1 MTLADK
7 TLAFD
12 PGDASRRVDLGTT
25 ESLTTGPTESLALVR
40 DFTIECWARLSSA
53 TLASGVGMH
62 LVGIGDKAVL
72 AASQNYISV
81 PLLGGFSHTTY
92 LHPSIWYHIAIRFTK
107 SKTEVAI
114 FLNGLLGRVMSLT
127 PDPSV
132 PSEAPAGANV
142 RLGSTDTT
150 AAGQRFD
157 GHLAEVR
164 FWSVARSD
172 AEIRADMFRRLSGRE
187 NGLAAYF
194 PLDGLPG
201 DTTTAA
207 RDAKVVLDPLT
218 LEPAATQRP
227 SGTITGA
234 TFVASDLP
242 LQRSADGIAP
252 PQSVVVAEF
261 TGLHGCITIPDAP
274 SLSGSA
280 GEPLTVEAWV
290 RPAGKS
296 GPVHMFPVASKH
308 SAGKGWE
315 LRAGGGQA
323 GFLVA
328 IDGAYQEIRVPLEGN
343 AWHLLSGV
351 YGYGSL
357 QLFVNGILAA
367 SKSVPTG
374 GITPSPVEL
383 TIGGNAYWKDH
394 RYAGQIAEVRIWNEA
409 RTQASLH
416 QNWVSASRLGEAADA
431 LVALYRLQGDAK
443 DARGKHHGTAPGVL
457 WSLSGPPLPPSPPEA
472 LAIAASDDPAT
483 LPQRNAD
490 QLIANGKLQEALATE
505 QGDHKAAKD
514 EIAKLQK
521 QIEERAEEI
530 KALNATE
537 RERAP
542 REETLAAREARKK
555 QLELEREALLHPP
568 PLLLT
573 DFMQKAS
580 DEVKRAREALAAGG
594 GKLRLDAVDLS
605 MRMVPAI
612 RPEGGLEMRF
622 PRLDELKGLSGG
634 NLSVLDLDIEAPEPS
649 SEAAAAIIVPSVAG
663 YTETVARRKL
673 GAASLRAEIAF
684 QAVRGAGG
692 HANRVVNQVPGP
704 GTAVPAGSAVTL
716 FIGRES

>member
-1 MTLADK
+1 MTLADR

-12 PGDASRRVDLGTT
+12 PSSASRRVDLGTT
-25 ESLTTGPTESLALVR
+25 ESLGLLG
-40 DFTIECWARLSSA
+40 DFTIECWVKLSGQTPTSNGA
-53 TLASGVGMH
+53 GMH

-72 AASQNYISV
+72 APSQYDISV
-81 PLLGGFSHTTY
+81 RLFGGFGHTTR
-92 LHPSIWYHIAIRFTK
+92 LHPSIWYHFAVRFTK
-107 SKTEVAI
+107 STNEVAI
-114 FLNGLLGRVMSLT
+114 FVNGVLGRAMSLT
-127 PDPSV
+127 PSASV
-132 PSEAPAGANV
+132 PSGAPAGANV
-142 RLGSTDTT
+142 RLGSTNTT
-150 AAGQRFD
+150 TAGQRFD

-164 FWSVARSD
+164 FWGVARTES
-172 AEIRADMFRRLSGRE
+172 EIRADMFRHLSGRE
-187 NGLAAYF
+187 DGLAAYF

-242 LQRSADGIAP
+242 LQRSAGWSAP

-261 TGLHGCITIPDAP
+261 TGQHGCITIPDAP
-274 SLSGSA
+274 SFSASA
-280 GEPLTVEAWV
+280 GQPLTVEAWV
-290 RPAGKS
+290 RPAGKN

-308 SAGKGWE
+308 SSGKGWE

-328 IDGAYQEIRVPLEGN
+328 IDGAYHEIRAPLENN

-351 YGYGSL
+351 CGYGSL
-357 QLFVNGILAA
+357 QLFVNGILVA
-367 SKSVPTG
+367 SKSVPKV
-374 GITPSPVEL
+374 GITPSPVAL
-383 TIGGNAYWKDH
+383 MIGGNAYWPDH
-394 RYAGQIAEVRIWNEA
+394 RYAGQIAEVRIWGTARGPASSHEPWILATRLNE
-409 RTQASLH
+409 
-416 QNWVSASRLGEAADA
+416 NDGY
-431 LVALYRLQGDAK
+431 LVALYRLQGDAQ
-443 DARGKHHGTAPGVL
+443 DARGKNHGTALGVL
-457 WSLSGPPLPPSPPEA
+457 WSLSGPPLPQSPPEA
-472 LAIAASDDPAT
+472 VAVAASDDPAT
-483 LPQRNAD
+483 LPARNAA
-490 QLIANGKLQEALATE
+490 QITANAALQKSLEKE
-505 QGDHKAAKD
+505 QADHKATKD

-521 QIEERAEEI
+521 QIEERTEEI
-530 KALNATE
+530 TALTATE

-555 QLELEREALLHPP
+555 QLELERKALLNPP

-605 MRMVPAI
+605 MRTVFEI

-622 PRLDELKGLSGG
+622 PSLDELKGLSGG
-634 NLSVLDLDIEAPEPS
+634 NLSVLDLDIEAPEPP

-704 GTAVPAGSAVTL
+704 GTAVPKGSAVTL